1 MQVYNKLVRD
11 NIPNIIKD
19 SGKECVTKVLT
30 EREFKRALVTKVVE
44 EGQELM
50 QASNRHELV
59 DELGDLYEVIE
70 KIMMVYKIDKHEIDK
85 HRIKKNMSKG
95 GFDER
100 IFLETVK

>member
-11 NIPNIIKD
+11 YIPNIIKEA
-19 SGKECVTKVLT
+19 GKECDTRILT

-50 QASNRHELV
+50 QASNKHELI

-70 KIMMVYKIDKHEIDK
+70 KIMMVYKIDKREIDD
-85 HRIKKNMSKG
+85 HRIKKNIDKG
-95 GFDER
+95 GFDDR
-100 IFLETVK
+100 VFLEKVK

>member
-11 NIPNIIKD
+11 KIPSIIKGE
-19 SGKECVTKVLT
+19 GKECVTRVLT

-59 DELGDLYEVIE
+59 DELGDLYELIE
-70 KIMMVYKIDKHEIDK
+70 KIMMIYKVDKHEIDA

>member
-11 NIPNIIKD
+11 NIPAIIKE
-19 SGKECVTKVLT
+19 SGKECDVRVLGD
-30 EREFKRALVTKVVE
+30 REFKRALVTKVVE

-70 KIMMVYKIDKHEIDK
+70 KIMMVYKIDKREIDD
-85 HRIKKNMSKG
+85 HRIKKNISKG

-100 IFLETVK
+100 IFLEKVK

>member
-11 NIPNIIKD
+11 LIPNIIRE
-19 SGKECVTKVLT
+19 SGSECDVRTLS

-50 QASNRHELV
+50 QASNKHEMI

-70 KIMMVYKIDKHEIDK
+70 TLMMVYKIDKREIDNY
-85 HRIKKNMSKG
+85 RIKKNMTKG
-95 GFDER
+95 GFEDR
-100 IFLETVK
+100 VFLEKVK